1 MYLESR
7 ERVFVTSAER
17 GMDRRAM
24 KDEEITSEHTHARAR
39 GLLEEIENLRQEMG
53 RARDMRVPMH
63 VVDASP
69 REVFYHALTVHRKA
83 DQLCVELGV
92 PSVSPP
98 KEKEVGRARPADV
111 LRVLN
116 STGERLVQARA
127 HLRLDGDVVQPQR
140 PGEVLERDPGKVASE
155 VLSNCL
161 VASRQLN
168 VMIAR
173 AFSAGDGYERLVRA
187 LAVTEH
193 LLSLHGIALPG
204 PPALERRKFP
214 RDVFE
219 VLWHACGVLHDILT
233 TSGLTALDLR
243 RGYVGEEPSDVHDLA
258 SLIVSELEY
267 TASFVPASAGPLV
280 TIATPAPTLPAHNY
294 RRAKQLRSAFDLLAA
309 AVEKKPDWLGS
320 TKA

>member
-1 MYLESR
+1 
-7 ERVFVTSAER
+7 
-17 GMDRRAM
+17 M
-24 KDEEITSEHTHARAR
+24 KEEDITSEHTHASSRR
-39 GLLEEIENLRQEMG
+39 LLEEIEALRMEMG
-53 RARDMRVPMH
+53 RSRDMRVPMH

-69 REVFYHALTVHRKA
+69 REVFYHATTVHRKA
-83 DQLCVELGV
+83 NQLCVELGV

-98 KEKEVGRARPADV
+98 REKEVGRARPADV

-116 STGERLVQARA
+116 SAGERLVQVRA
-127 HLRLDGDVVQPQR
+127 HLRLDGDVVQQR
-140 PGEVLERDPGKVASE
+140 PPGEVLERDEGKVASD

-168 VMIAR
+168 VMVAR

-187 LAVTEH
+187 LDVTEH
-193 LLSLHGIALPG
+193 LLRQHGASLPP

-214 RDVFE
+214 REVFE
-219 VLWHACGVLHDILT
+219 VLWHACGVLHEILT

-267 TASFVPASAGPLV
+267 TASFLPPSEGRSV

-294 RRAKQLRSAFDLLAA
+294 RRALQLRSAFDILFAK
-309 AVEKKPDWLGS
+309 VKESPGWLGLK
-320 TKA
+320 KA